1 MVGMKMGETTKWSNI
16 AFGRIPLKLPTTSMP
31 NVNLTT
37 HSNNKNEQLLTSS
50 LNNQRYR
57 TELSLN
63 VGNYSFSVKQAD
75 SDRLA
80 DKLHRLENE
89 RSSLNS
95 QIQLLS
101 EKLEL
106 QHDTIYEY
114 EQLQRRTKTK
124 YRNLTTNSSN
134 FYHAHVHQQS
144 PSFIHHDQLQ
154 PMIDPSQFLNEINHF
169 KIRLDTLEKERYE
182 LEDKVRRL
190 QEENEAYKSRLAN
203 GNNDWIS
210 SRSTSALNGRVTPL
224 NRMSSYTTA
233 EINVE
238 PWVFVYPHVVTSA
251 LPPRYPLQHS
261 IRRENDIERLKRR
274 IESLVKSNDEKERK
288 IEDLQSQITRYHSIT
303 LSSITPINEAE
314 LLISSSSNLKKVENS
329 INNNNNN
336 NTNQRP
342 GYEAD
347 GDNSDSNSLPS
358 DTSDKDS
365 QPSQKPPSSSS
376 CLLTRSSHNG
386 HDSSI
391 NSYQNPLS
399 KLKLDVLQRASSAE
413 PMMTRELTSTPIR
426 DKQPQQQ
433 YQQQHQQPAI
443 IRTLTAD
450 ERMNRPYDQSGYI
463 SDGPSQKYS
472 IYKKATSTN
481 LDKSKSSSAKGLKS
495 IFGRI
500 IRTNSGNFRED
511 SEHHSHSPFQRGGL
525 RATTSGGKTSL
536 KPLSALET
544 TFSRWQTEQVV
555 NWLYG
560 IGLGQYASEC
570 RKHFKNG
577 LQLLHATPQ
586 ELEKKIGMRNPLHRK
601 KLQLCLN
608 GLCTRQNEANILDTH
623 WVQKWLDDIGLP
635 QYKEYF
641 VESKIDGRLLN
652 NLTLEDIVYLNITN
666 ELHHLS
672 IKRAIQVLRLNGF
685 NPTCIKRRPSP
696 DDKNDMTEIMHWS
709 NHRVMEWLRSIDLS
723 EYAPNLRGS
732 GVCGALIILELRFNA
747 STLAEIL
754 SIPMSKTLLRRH
766 LTMRFQELIGNDLQN
781 RKNQYEKS
789 PNYQPLTAHTKIKF
803 SRGLFAHRRTRS
815 TEADDLVCPINEN
828 GIPNGISPSLKLVL
842 AHDSPTTIV

>member
-1 MVGMKMGETTKWSNI
+1 MSIVVKTLACGSSLTNGTNSNI
-16 AFGRIPLKLPTTSMP
+16 NNIKSVRLRQTTGGIMP
-31 NVNLTT
+31 
-37 HSNNKNEQLLTSS
+37 SKKGKESS
-50 LNNQRYR
+50 KTIL
-57 TELSLN
+57 
-63 VGNYSFSVKQAD
+63 D
-75 SDRLA
+75 S
-80 DKLHRLENE
+80 
-89 RSSLNS
+89 
-95 QIQLLS
+95 
-101 EKLEL
+101 
-106 QHDTIYEY
+106 
-114 EQLQRRTKTK
+114 
-124 YRNLTTNSSN
+124 
-134 FYHAHVHQQS
+134 
-144 PSFIHHDQLQ
+144 
-154 PMIDPSQFLNEINHF
+154 SQFLNEINHF
-169 KIRLDTLEKERYE
+169 KLRLDTLEKERYE

-190 QEENEAYKSRLAN
+190 QEENETYKSRLAN
-203 GNNDWIS
+203 GNNDWIG
-210 SRSTSALNGRVTPL
+210 SRSTSALNGRTTPL
-224 NRMSSYTTA
+224 STAVEFRTKEKLSRNRMSSYVTSG
-233 EINVE
+233 IDSE
-238 PWVFVYPHVVTSA
+238 PWLFPYRHATTTST
-251 LPPRYPLQHS
+251 LPPRYPSQHS
-261 IRRENDIERLKRR
+261 SRRENDIERLRRR
-274 IESLVKSNDEKERK
+274 IETLVKSNDEKERK
-288 IEDLQSQITRYHSIT
+288 IEGLQSQITKYQSNA
-303 LSSITPINEAE
+303 LSSISSTNGSSS
-314 LLISSSSNLKKVENS
+314 LISPSANSKKVENTV
-329 INNNNNN
+329 NNN
-336 NTNQRP
+336 NTQKP

-358 DTSDKDS
+358 VNSDKDS

-376 CLLTRSSHNG
+376 CLLTRSAHNG

-391 NSYQNPLS
+391 NSYRNPLS

-426 DKQPQQQ
+426 DKQQQST
-433 YQQQHQQPAI
+433 I
-443 IRTLTAD
+443 IRTLPSD
-450 ERMNRPYDQSGYI
+450 ERIDRTYDQSGYI
-463 SDGPSQKYS
+463 SDGPSHKYS
-472 IYKKATSTN
+472 IYKKFSATN
-481 LDKSKSSSAKGLKS
+481 LDKNKSSSAKGLKS

-511 SEHHSHSPFQRGGL
+511 HDSQTQTSFHRGGL
-525 RATTSGGKTSL
+525 RATTTSGKTSI

-560 IGLGQYASEC
+560 IGLGQYATEC

-608 GLCTRQNEANILDTH
+608 GLCTRQTEANVLDAH

-641 VESKIDGRLLN
+641 AESKVDGRLLN
-652 NLTLEDIVYLNITN
+652 NLTLEDIIYLNITN

-766 LTMRFQELIGNDLQN
+766 LTMRFQELIGNDLQS

-789 PNYQPLTAHTKIKF
+789 PNYQSLTPHTKIKF

-815 TEADDLVCPINEN
+815 IEADDLVCPMNEN
-828 GIPNGISPSLKLVL
+828 GIPNGISPSLKRLQRKESSLADTNEEEVGFFLLLV
-842 AHDSPTTIV
+842 

>member
-16 AFGRIPLKLPTTSMP
+16 AFGRIPLKLPTSSMP

-37 HSNNKNEQLLTSS
+37 VNSNILNNNKTEELAANLL
-50 LNNQRYR
+50 NHQRYR

-63 VGNYSFSVKQAD
+63 IADYSCVPKSTD
-75 SDRLA
+75 SNRLTE
-80 DKLHRLENE
+80 KLHRLENE
-89 RSSLNS
+89 RSSLNL
-95 QIQLLS
+95 QIQVLS

-106 QHDTIYEY
+106 QQDTLQEY
-114 EQLQRRTKTK
+114 EQLQRRTKPK
-124 YRNLTTNSSN
+124 YRNSITNTS
-134 FYHAHVHQQS
+134 HIHPKHVHQQ
-144 PSFIHHDQLQ
+144 PSFIQHDPSQT
-154 PMIDPSQFLNEINHF
+154 MIDSSQFLNEINHF

-190 QEENEAYKSRLAN
+190 QEENEAYKCRLAN
-203 GNNDWIS
+203 GNHDWIS
-210 SRSTSALNGRVTPL
+210 SRSTSALNGRATP
-224 NRMSSYTTA
+224 SS
-233 EINVE
+233 VM
-238 PWVFVYPHVVTSA
+238 
-251 LPPRYPLQHS
+251 
-261 IRRENDIERLKRR
+261 ENDIERLKRR

-288 IEDLQSQITRYHSIT
+288 IEDLQSQISKYQSIGLSAILPSNEIPSSTTKKIEHS
-303 LSSITPINEAE
+303 
-314 LLISSSSNLKKVENS
+314 V
-329 INNNNNN
+329 NNNNNN
-336 NTNQRP
+336 NIQRP

-358 DTSDKDS
+358 VNSDKDLPPS
-365 QPSQKPPSSSS
+365 SSQKPPSSSS

-386 HDSSI
+386 HDSCL

-413 PMMTRELTSTPIR
+413 PMMTRELTNTPIR
-426 DKQPQQQ
+426 DKQQQQ
-433 YQQQHQQPAI
+433 QQSSM
-443 IRTLTAD
+443 IRTLPSD
-450 ERMNRPYDQSGYI
+450 DRMNRTYDQSGYI
-463 SDGPSQKYS
+463 SDGPSHKYS
-472 IYKKATSTN
+472 IYKKSSATN
-481 LDKSKSSSAKGLKS
+481 LDKSKSSSAKGLRS

-511 SEHHSHSPFQRGGL
+511 SENPSPSPFQRGGL
-525 RATTSGGKTSL
+525 RATTSGGKTSM
-536 KPLSALET
+536 KPLSALEA
-544 TFSRWQTEQVV
+544 TFSRWQTEQIV

-577 LQLLHATPQ
+577 LQLLHATPS

-608 GLCTRQNEANILDTH
+608 GLCTRQTEANILDTH

-641 VESKIDGRLLN
+641 AESKVDGRLLN
-652 NLTLEDIVYLNITN
+652 NLTLDDIVYLNITN

-685 NPTCIKRRPSP
+685 NPSSIKRRPSP
-696 DDKNDMTEIMHWS
+696 EDKNDMTEIMHWS

-766 LTMRFQELIGNDLQN
+766 LTMRFQELIGNDLQT

-789 PNYQPLTAHTKIKF
+789 PNYQSLTAHTKIKF

-815 TEADDLVCPINEN
+815 VEADDLVCPMNEN

-842 AHDSPTTIV
+842 AHDSPTTVV

>member
-1 MVGMKMGETTKWSNI
+1 MVGMTMSETTKWSNI
-16 AFGRIPLKLPTTSMP
+16 AIGRIPLKLPTSSMP
-31 NVNLTT
+31 NVNLTPFT
-37 HSNNKNEQLLTSS
+37 NNINGHFSPTTF
-50 LNNQRYR
+50 NNQRYR

-63 VGNYSFSVKQAD
+63 IADYSYISKRAN
-75 SDRLA
+75 SDHLRE
-80 DKLHRLENE
+80 KLHRLENE
-89 RSSLNS
+89 RSSLNL
-95 QIQLLS
+95 QIQVLT

-106 QHDTIYEY
+106 QRDTIHEY
-114 EQLQRRTKTK
+114 EQLQRRTIPK
-124 YRNLTTNSSN
+124 YRNPPTNTTN
-134 FYHAHVHQQS
+134 FCHAHVHHQQ
-144 PSFIHHDQLQ
+144 PSFIHREQSPTILDS
-154 PMIDPSQFLNEINHF
+154 SQFLNEINHF
-169 KIRLDTLEKERYE
+169 KIRLDALEKERYE

-190 QEENEAYKSRLAN
+190 QKFFFFLIKEENETYKNRLSN
-203 GNNDWIS
+203 GNNDWIG
-210 SRSTSALNGRVTPL
+210 SRSTSALNGRTTPL
-224 NRMSSYTTA
+224 STA
-233 EINVE
+233 GKKYFVMQQ
-238 PWVFVYPHVVTSA
+238 VFNPYVGGVHARLLLFDQS
-251 LPPRYPLQHS
+251 LQG
-261 IRRENDIERLKRR
+261 
-274 IESLVKSNDEKERK
+274 KERK
-288 IEDLQSQITRYHSIT
+288 IEDLQSQISKYQSIA
-303 LSSITPINEAE
+303 LSSISITNGTSS
-314 LLISSSSNLKKVENS
+314 LISSSGNTKKVENT

-336 NTNQRP
+336 NNTQRP

-358 DTSDKDS
+358 VNSDKDS

-386 HDSSI
+386 HDSCI
-391 NSYQNPLS
+391 NSYRNPLS

-426 DKQPQQQ
+426 DKQQQQ
-433 YQQQHQQPAI
+433 STI
-443 IRTLTAD
+443 IRTLPSD
-450 ERMNRPYDQSGYI
+450 ERIDRTYDQSGYI

-472 IYKKATSTN
+472 IYKKSSATN
-481 LDKSKSSSAKGLKS
+481 LDKNKSSSAKGLKS

-511 SEHHSHSPFQRGGL
+511 NESQIQSSFHRGGL
-525 RATTSGGKTSL
+525 RATTNSGKTSI

-577 LQLLHATPQ
+577 LQLLHASPQ
-586 ELEKKIGMRNPLHRK
+586 ELEKKVGMRNPLHRK

-608 GLCTRQNEANILDTH
+608 GLCTRQTEANILDTH

-641 VESKIDGRLLN
+641 AESKVDGRLLN
-652 NLTLEDIVYLNITN
+652 NLTLEDIIYLNITN

-789 PNYQPLTAHTKIKF
+789 PNYQSLTAHTKIKI

-815 TEADDLVCPINEN
+815 IEADDLVCPMNEN

-842 AHDSPTTIV
+842 AHDSPTTVV

>member
-1 MVGMKMGETTKWSNI
+1 MVVMQMGETTKWSNI
-16 AFGRIPLKLPTTSMP
+16 AVGRHPLKLPTSSMP
-31 NVNLTT
+31 NVILTPIT
-37 HSNNKNEQLLTSS
+37 NDANDHLSS
-50 LNNQRYR
+50 SSFRSQRYR

-63 VGNYSFSVKQAD
+63 IAD
-75 SDRLA
+75 YTYICKRTNSEYLRE
-80 DKLHRLENE
+80 KLHRLENE
-89 RSSLNS
+89 RSSLNL
-95 QIQLLS
+95 QIQVLTD
-101 EKLEL
+101 KLEL
-106 QHDTIYEY
+106 QRDTIQEY
-114 EQLQRRTKTK
+114 EQLQHRTKPK
-124 YRNLTTNSSN
+124 YCHPTTNTHN
-134 FYHAHVHQQS
+134 FYDAHVHQQ
-144 PSFIHHDQLQ
+144 PSFIHHESSKTIL
-154 PMIDPSQFLNEINHF
+154 DPSQFLNEINHF
-169 KIRLDTLEKERYE
+169 KLRLDTLEKERYE

-190 QEENEAYKSRLAN
+190 QEENETYKSRLAN
-203 GNNDWIS
+203 GNNDWIG
-210 SRSTSALNGRVTPL
+210 SRSTSALNGRATPL
-224 NRMSSYTTA
+224 STA
-233 EINVE
+233 
-238 PWVFVYPHVVTSA
+238 
-251 LPPRYPLQHS
+251 
-261 IRRENDIERLKRR
+261 ENDIERLRRR
-274 IESLVKSNDEKERK
+274 IETLVKSNDEKERK
-288 IEDLQSQITRYHSIT
+288 IGDLQSQITKYQSVA
-303 LSSITPINEAE
+303 LSSISSTNGSSS
-314 LLISSSSNLKKVENS
+314 LISPSANSKKVENTDN
-329 INNNNNN
+329 NNNNNN
-336 NTNQRP
+336 NTQKP

-358 DTSDKDS
+358 VNSDKDS

-391 NSYQNPLS
+391 NSYRNPLS

-426 DKQPQQQ
+426 DKQQQST
-433 YQQQHQQPAI
+433 I
-443 IRTLTAD
+443 IRTLPSN
-450 ERMNRPYDQSGYI
+450 ERIDRAYDQSGYI
-463 SDGPSQKYS
+463 SDGPSHKYS
-472 IYKKATSTN
+472 IYKKFSGTN
-481 LDKSKSSSAKGLKS
+481 LDKNKSSSAKGLKS

-511 SEHHSHSPFQRGGL
+511 HDSQTQTSFHRGGL
-525 RATTSGGKTSL
+525 RATTTSGKTSI

-560 IGLGQYASEC
+560 IGLGQYATEC

-586 ELEKKIGMRNPLHRK
+586 ELEKKVGMRNPLHRK

-608 GLCTRQNEANILDTH
+608 GLCTRQTEANILDTH

-641 VESKIDGRLLN
+641 AESKVDGRLLN
-652 NLTLEDIVYLNITN
+652 NLTLEDIIYLNITN

-685 NPTCIKRRPSP
+685 NPTCIKRRPSS

-766 LTMRFQELIGNDLQN
+766 LTMRFQELIGNDLQS

-789 PNYQPLTAHTKIKF
+789 PNYQSLTPHTKIKF

-815 TEADDLVCPINEN
+815 IEADDLVCPMNEN

-842 AHDSPTTIV
+842 AHDSPTTVV

>member
-1 MVGMKMGETTKWSNI
+1 MGETTKWSNI
-16 AFGRIPLKLPTTSMP
+16 AVGRHPLKLPTSSMP
-31 NVNLTT
+31 NVILTPIT
-37 HSNNKNEQLLTSS
+37 NDANDHLSS
-50 LNNQRYR
+50 SSFRSQRYR

-63 VGNYSFSVKQAD
+63 IAD
-75 SDRLA
+75 YTYICKRTNSEYLRE
-80 DKLHRLENE
+80 KLHRLENE
-89 RSSLNS
+89 RSSLNL
-95 QIQLLS
+95 QIQVLTD
-101 EKLEL
+101 KLEL
-106 QHDTIYEY
+106 QRDTIQEY
-114 EQLQRRTKTK
+114 EQLQHRTKPK
-124 YRNLTTNSSN
+124 YCHPTTNTHN
-134 FYHAHVHQQS
+134 FYDAHVHQQ
-144 PSFIHHDQLQ
+144 PSFIHHESSKTIL
-154 PMIDPSQFLNEINHF
+154 DPSQFLNEINHF
-169 KIRLDTLEKERYE
+169 KLRLDTLEKERYE

-190 QEENEAYKSRLAN
+190 QEENETYKSRLAN
-203 GNNDWIS
+203 GNNDWIG
-210 SRSTSALNGRVTPL
+210 SRSTSALNGRATPL
-224 NRMSSYTTA
+224 STA
-233 EINVE
+233 
-238 PWVFVYPHVVTSA
+238 
-251 LPPRYPLQHS
+251 
-261 IRRENDIERLKRR
+261 ENDIERLRRR
-274 IESLVKSNDEKERK
+274 IETLVKSNDEKERK
-288 IEDLQSQITRYHSIT
+288 IGDLQSQITKYQSVA
-303 LSSITPINEAE
+303 LSSISSTNGSSS
-314 LLISSSSNLKKVENS
+314 LISPSANSKKVENTDN
-329 INNNNNN
+329 NNNNNN
-336 NTNQRP
+336 NTQKP

-358 DTSDKDS
+358 VNSDKDS

-391 NSYQNPLS
+391 NSYRNPLS

-413 PMMTRELTSTPIR
+413 PMMTRELASTPIR
-426 DKQPQQQ
+426 DKQQQST
-433 YQQQHQQPAI
+433 I
-443 IRTLTAD
+443 IRTLPSN
-450 ERMNRPYDQSGYI
+450 ERIDRAYDQSGYI
-463 SDGPSQKYS
+463 SDGPSHKYS
-472 IYKKATSTN
+472 IYKKFSGTN
-481 LDKSKSSSAKGLKS
+481 LDKNKSSSAKGLKS

-511 SEHHSHSPFQRGGL
+511 HDSQTQTSFHRGGL
-525 RATTSGGKTSL
+525 RATTTSGKTSI

-560 IGLGQYASEC
+560 IGLGQYATEC

-586 ELEKKIGMRNPLHRK
+586 ELEKKVGMRNPLHRK

-608 GLCTRQNEANILDTH
+608 GLCTRQTEANILDTH

-641 VESKIDGRLLN
+641 AESKVDGRLLN
-652 NLTLEDIVYLNITN
+652 NLTLEDIIYLNITN

-685 NPTCIKRRPSP
+685 NPTCIKRRPSS

-766 LTMRFQELIGNDLQN
+766 LTMRFQELIGNDLQS

-789 PNYQPLTAHTKIKF
+789 PNYQSLTPHTKIKF

-815 TEADDLVCPINEN
+815 IEADDLVCPMNEN
-828 GIPNGISPSLKLVL
+828 GIPNGISPSLKRFQRKESSLADTNEDELVL
-842 AHDSPTTIV
+842 AHDSPTTVV

>member
-1 MVGMKMGETTKWSNI
+1 MGETTKWSNI
-16 AFGRIPLKLPTTSMP
+16 AVGRHPLKLPTSSMP
-31 NVNLTT
+31 NVILTPIT
-37 HSNNKNEQLLTSS
+37 NDANDHLSS
-50 LNNQRYR
+50 SSFRSQRYR

-63 VGNYSFSVKQAD
+63 IAD
-75 SDRLA
+75 YTYICKRTNSEYLRE
-80 DKLHRLENE
+80 KLHRLENE
-89 RSSLNS
+89 RSSLNL
-95 QIQLLS
+95 QIQVLTD
-101 EKLEL
+101 KLEL
-106 QHDTIYEY
+106 QRDTIQEY
-114 EQLQRRTKTK
+114 EQLQHRTKPK
-124 YRNLTTNSSN
+124 YCHPTTNTHN
-134 FYHAHVHQQS
+134 FYDAHVHQQ
-144 PSFIHHDQLQ
+144 PSFIHHESSKTIL
-154 PMIDPSQFLNEINHF
+154 DPSQFLNEINHF
-169 KIRLDTLEKERYE
+169 KLRLDTLEKERYE

-190 QEENEAYKSRLAN
+190 QEENETYKSRLAN
-203 GNNDWIS
+203 GNNDWIG
-210 SRSTSALNGRVTPL
+210 SRSTSALNGRATPL
-224 NRMSSYTTA
+224 STA
-233 EINVE
+233 
-238 PWVFVYPHVVTSA
+238 
-251 LPPRYPLQHS
+251 
-261 IRRENDIERLKRR
+261 ENDIERLRRR
-274 IESLVKSNDEKERK
+274 IETLVKSNDEKERK
-288 IEDLQSQITRYHSIT
+288 IGDLQSQITKYQSVA
-303 LSSITPINEAE
+303 LSSISSTNGSSS
-314 LLISSSSNLKKVENS
+314 LISPSANSKKVENTDN
-329 INNNNNN
+329 NNNNNN
-336 NTNQRP
+336 NTQKP

-358 DTSDKDS
+358 VNSDKDS

-391 NSYQNPLS
+391 NSYRNPLS

-426 DKQPQQQ
+426 DKQQQST
-433 YQQQHQQPAI
+433 I
-443 IRTLTAD
+443 IRTLPSN
-450 ERMNRPYDQSGYI
+450 ERIDRAYDQSGYI
-463 SDGPSQKYS
+463 SDGPSHKYS
-472 IYKKATSTN
+472 IYKKFSGTN
-481 LDKSKSSSAKGLKS
+481 LDKNKSSSAKGLKS

-511 SEHHSHSPFQRGGL
+511 HDSQTQTSFHRGGL
-525 RATTSGGKTSL
+525 RATTTSGKTSI

-560 IGLGQYASEC
+560 IGLGQYATEC

-586 ELEKKIGMRNPLHRK
+586 ELEKKVGMRNPLHRK

-608 GLCTRQNEANILDTH
+608 GLCTRQTEANILDTH

-641 VESKIDGRLLN
+641 AESKVDGRLLN
-652 NLTLEDIVYLNITN
+652 NLTLEDIIYLNITN

-685 NPTCIKRRPSP
+685 NPTCIKRRPSS

-766 LTMRFQELIGNDLQN
+766 LTMRFQELIGNDLQS

-789 PNYQPLTAHTKIKF
+789 PNYQSLTPHTKIKF

-815 TEADDLVCPINEN
+815 IEADDLVCPMNEN
-828 GIPNGISPSLKLVL
+828 GIPNGISPSLKRFQRKESSLADTNEDELVL
-842 AHDSPTTIV
+842 AHDSPTTVV

>member
-1 MVGMKMGETTKWSNI
+1 MVVMKMGETTKWSNI
-16 AFGRIPLKLPTTSMP
+16 AVGRNPLKLPTSSMP
-31 NVNLTT
+31 NVNLTPIT
-37 HSNNKNEQLLTSS
+37 NNTNGHLSPSSFHS
-50 LNNQRYR
+50 QRYR

-63 VGNYSFSVKQAD
+63 IAD
-75 SDRLA
+75 YTYICKRTNSEYLRE
-80 DKLHRLENE
+80 KLHRLENE
-89 RSSLNS
+89 RSSLNL
-95 QIQLLS
+95 QIQVLTD
-101 EKLEL
+101 KLEL
-106 QHDTIYEY
+106 QRDTIQEY
-114 EQLQRRTKTK
+114 EQLQRRTKPK
-124 YRNLTTNSSN
+124 YRHPTTNTNN
-134 FYHAHVHQQS
+134 FYDAHVHQQ
-144 PSFIHHDQLQ
+144 PSFIHHESSKTILDS
-154 PMIDPSQFLNEINHF
+154 SQFLNEINHF
-169 KIRLDTLEKERYE
+169 KLRLDTLEKERYE

-190 QEENEAYKSRLAN
+190 QEENETYKSRLAN
-203 GNNDWIS
+203 GNNDWIG
-210 SRSTSALNGRVTPL
+210 SRSTSALNGRTTPL
-224 NRMSSYTTA
+224 STA
-233 EINVE
+233 
-238 PWVFVYPHVVTSA
+238 
-251 LPPRYPLQHS
+251 
-261 IRRENDIERLKRR
+261 ENDIERLRRR
-274 IESLVKSNDEKERK
+274 IETLVKSNDEKERK
-288 IEDLQSQITRYHSIT
+288 IEGLQSQITKYQSNA
-303 LSSITPINEAE
+303 LSSISSTNGSSS
-314 LLISSSSNLKKVENS
+314 LISPSANSKKVENTV
-329 INNNNNN
+329 NNN
-336 NTNQRP
+336 NTQKP

-358 DTSDKDS
+358 VNSDKDS

-376 CLLTRSSHNG
+376 CLLTRSAHNG

-391 NSYQNPLS
+391 NSYRNPLS

-426 DKQPQQQ
+426 DKQQQST
-433 YQQQHQQPAI
+433 I
-443 IRTLTAD
+443 IRTLPSD
-450 ERMNRPYDQSGYI
+450 ERIDRTYDQSGYI
-463 SDGPSQKYS
+463 SDGPSHKYS
-472 IYKKATSTN
+472 IYKKFSATN
-481 LDKSKSSSAKGLKS
+481 LDKNKSSSAKGLKS

-511 SEHHSHSPFQRGGL
+511 HDSQTQTSFHRGGL
-525 RATTSGGKTSL
+525 RATTTSGKTSI

-560 IGLGQYASEC
+560 IGLGQYATEC

-608 GLCTRQNEANILDTH
+608 GLCTRQTEANVLDAH

-641 VESKIDGRLLN
+641 AESKVDGRLLN
-652 NLTLEDIVYLNITN
+652 NLTLEDIIYLNITN

-766 LTMRFQELIGNDLQN
+766 LTMRFQELIGNDLQS

-789 PNYQPLTAHTKIKF
+789 PNYQSLTPHTKIKF

-815 TEADDLVCPINEN
+815 IEADDLVCPMNEN

-842 AHDSPTTIV
+842 AHDSPTTVV

>member
-1 MVGMKMGETTKWSNI
+1 MGETTKWSNI
-16 AFGRIPLKLPTTSMP
+16 AVGRHPLKLPTSSMP
-31 NVNLTT
+31 NVILTPIT
-37 HSNNKNEQLLTSS
+37 NDANDHLSS
-50 LNNQRYR
+50 SSFRSQRYR

-63 VGNYSFSVKQAD
+63 IAD
-75 SDRLA
+75 YTYICKRTNSEYLRE
-80 DKLHRLENE
+80 KLHRLENE
-89 RSSLNS
+89 RSSLNL
-95 QIQLLS
+95 QIQVLTD
-101 EKLEL
+101 KLEL
-106 QHDTIYEY
+106 QRDTIQEY
-114 EQLQRRTKTK
+114 EQLQHRTKPK
-124 YRNLTTNSSN
+124 YCHPTTNTHN
-134 FYHAHVHQQS
+134 FYDAHVHQQ
-144 PSFIHHDQLQ
+144 PSFIHHESSKTIL
-154 PMIDPSQFLNEINHF
+154 DPSQFLNEINHF
-169 KIRLDTLEKERYE
+169 KLRLDTLEKERYE

-190 QEENEAYKSRLAN
+190 QEENETYKSRLAN
-203 GNNDWIS
+203 GNNDWIG
-210 SRSTSALNGRVTPL
+210 SRSTSALNGRATPL
-224 NRMSSYTTA
+224 STA
-233 EINVE
+233 
-238 PWVFVYPHVVTSA
+238 
-251 LPPRYPLQHS
+251 
-261 IRRENDIERLKRR
+261 ENDIERLRRR
-274 IESLVKSNDEKERK
+274 IETLVKSNDEKERK
-288 IEDLQSQITRYHSIT
+288 IGDLQSQITKYQSVA
-303 LSSITPINEAE
+303 LSSISSTNGSSS
-314 LLISSSSNLKKVENS
+314 LISPSANSKKVENTDN
-329 INNNNNN
+329 NNNNNN
-336 NTNQRP
+336 NTQKP

-358 DTSDKDS
+358 VNSDKDS

-391 NSYQNPLS
+391 NSYRNPLS

-426 DKQPQQQ
+426 DKQQQST
-433 YQQQHQQPAI
+433 I
-443 IRTLTAD
+443 IRTLPSN
-450 ERMNRPYDQSGYI
+450 ERIDRAYDQSGYI
-463 SDGPSQKYS
+463 SDGPSHKYS
-472 IYKKATSTN
+472 IYKKFSGTN
-481 LDKSKSSSAKGLKS
+481 LDKNKSSSAKGLKS

-511 SEHHSHSPFQRGGL
+511 HDSQTQTSFHRGGL
-525 RATTSGGKTSL
+525 RATTTSGKTSI

-560 IGLGQYASEC
+560 IGLGQYATEC

-586 ELEKKIGMRNPLHRK
+586 ELEKKVGMRNPLHRK

-608 GLCTRQNEANILDTH
+608 GLCTRQTEANILDTH

-641 VESKIDGRLLN
+641 AESKVDGRLLN
-652 NLTLEDIVYLNITN
+652 NLTLEDIIYLNITN

-685 NPTCIKRRPSP
+685 NPTCIKRRPSS

-766 LTMRFQELIGNDLQN
+766 LTMRFQELIGNDLQS

-789 PNYQPLTAHTKIKF
+789 PNYQSLTPHTKIKF

-815 TEADDLVCPINEN
+815 IEADDLVCPMNEN

-842 AHDSPTTIV
+842 AHDSPTTVV

>member
-1 MVGMKMGETTKWSNI
+1 MSIVVKTLACG
-16 AFGRIPLKLPTTSMP
+16 
-31 NVNLTT
+31 
-37 HSNNKNEQLLTSS
+37 SS
-50 LNNQRYR
+50 LTN
-57 TELSLN
+57 
-63 VGNYSFSVKQAD
+63 G
-75 SDRLA
+75 
-80 DKLHRLENE
+80 
-89 RSSLNS
+89 
-95 QIQLLS
+95 
-101 EKLEL
+101 
-106 QHDTIYEY
+106 
-114 EQLQRRTKTK
+114 
-124 YRNLTTNSSN
+124 TNSNMNNTKS
-134 FYHAHVHQQS
+134 VRLRQTTGGIM
-144 PSFIHHDQLQ
+144 PSKKGKESSKTIL
-154 PMIDPSQFLNEINHF
+154 DPSQFLNEINHF
-169 KIRLDTLEKERYE
+169 KLRLDTLEKERYE

-190 QEENEAYKSRLAN
+190 QEENETYKSRLAN
-203 GNNDWIS
+203 GNNDWIG
-210 SRSTSALNGRVTPL
+210 SRSTSALNGRATPL
-224 NRMSSYTTA
+224 STA
-233 EINVE
+233 
-238 PWVFVYPHVVTSA
+238 
-251 LPPRYPLQHS
+251 
-261 IRRENDIERLKRR
+261 ENDIERLRRR
-274 IESLVKSNDEKERK
+274 IETLVKSNDEKERK
-288 IEDLQSQITRYHSIT
+288 IGDLQSQITKYQSVA
-303 LSSITPINEAE
+303 LSSISSTNGSSS
-314 LLISSSSNLKKVENS
+314 LISPSANSKKVENTDN
-329 INNNNNN
+329 NNNNNN
-336 NTNQRP
+336 NTQKP

-358 DTSDKDS
+358 VNSDKDS

-391 NSYQNPLS
+391 NSYRNPLS

-426 DKQPQQQ
+426 DKQQQST
-433 YQQQHQQPAI
+433 I
-443 IRTLTAD
+443 IRTLPSN
-450 ERMNRPYDQSGYI
+450 ERIDRAYDQSGYI
-463 SDGPSQKYS
+463 SDGPSHKYS
-472 IYKKATSTN
+472 IYKKFSGTN
-481 LDKSKSSSAKGLKS
+481 LDKNKSSSAKGLKS

-511 SEHHSHSPFQRGGL
+511 HDSQTQTSFHRGGL
-525 RATTSGGKTSL
+525 RATTTSGKTSI

-560 IGLGQYASEC
+560 IGLGQYATEC

-586 ELEKKIGMRNPLHRK
+586 ELEKKVGMRNPLHRK

-608 GLCTRQNEANILDTH
+608 GLCTRQTEANILDTH

-641 VESKIDGRLLN
+641 AESKVDGRLLN
-652 NLTLEDIVYLNITN
+652 NLTLEDIIYLNITN

-685 NPTCIKRRPSP
+685 NPTCIKRRPSS

-766 LTMRFQELIGNDLQN
+766 LTMRFQELIGNDLQS

-789 PNYQPLTAHTKIKF
+789 PNYQSLTPHTKIKF

-815 TEADDLVCPINEN
+815 IEADDLVCPMNEN

-842 AHDSPTTIV
+842 AHDSPTTVV